1 MKEKEIKAFMEAIE
15 PVFEGNDLVVVF
27 EKIFQGIMDIV
38 PCSAASILLRDE
50 KTGDFRI
57 RSSLNL
63 SPDYVKKV
71 KLKEEEKIL
80 STVLKTKKP
89 LVISDVV
96 EYFRKFDPDSIPW
109 IRKQE
114 IVTVIIIPIIKDKKI
129 IGTLHTYFS
138 RMHKPTKGEIEVL
151 KLFSRYAD
159 ISIQH
164 AQFLMKREQIIERMK
179 VVNKVGKHLVTS
191 RTLKRL
197 FGVIRKEVLRITKA
211 TDMFIAL
218 YNRHKGT
225 IKFVLD
231 TDIKANSISER
242 ELSSGLTEWVIMN
255 KKPLLLYTDNEKERK
270 KYGIK
275 SFGQRAKSWL
285 GVPIIYKNSV
295 NGVMAVQDFTT
306 ERKFNDFHK
315 ELFMDVANE
324 SAIAIENA
332 RLYEKLKTIAITDSL
347 TGLSNRR
354 YFYRMISFFIRRNTV
369 HERNFSLA
377 LLDLDNFKFCNDR
390 FGHTEG
396 DKILK
401 RAGRMLKNISKK
413 EGFLAFRYGGDEFS
427 AIFPEMEKEK
437 AEKILTKFFKK
448 IKNVGKDC
456 IISISAGI
464 VEYPADGLEVDELI
478 HKSDLL
484 LYKAKRKGG
493 DRIEV

>member
-1 MKEKEIKAFMEAIE
+1 MREKEIRTFMEAIE
-15 PVFEGNDLVVVF
+15 PVFAGNDLVVVF
-27 EKIFQGIMDIV
+27 EKIFQGIMNIV

-50 KTGDFRI
+50 KTGDFTI

-71 KLKEEEKIL
+71 KLREEEKIL
-80 STVLKTKKP
+80 STILKTKKP
-89 LVISDVV
+89 LIISNIV
-96 EYFRKFDPDSIPW
+96 EYFGKFDPDSIPW
-109 IRKQE
+109 IRKQG
-114 IVTVIIIPIIKDKKI
+114 IVAVVIIPIISDKGL
-129 IGTLHTYFS
+129 IGTLHIYFS
-138 RMHKPTKGEIEVL
+138 QHYKLKKGDIETL
-151 KLFSRYAD
+151 RLFSHYTA
-159 ISIQH
+159 IAIQK
-164 AQFLMKREQIIERMK
+164 AQFLMERERIIEKMQ
-179 VVNKVGKHLVTS
+179 VINKVGKHLVTS
-191 RTLKRL
+191 RTLKKL
-197 FGVIRKEVLRITKA
+197 LGVIKKEVLRITKA

-218 YNRHKGT
+218 YNKYKGT
-225 IKFVLD
+225 ISFVLD
-231 TDIKANSISER
+231 TDIKASGTSER
-242 ELSSGLTEWVIMN
+242 KLSSGLTEWVIMS
-255 KKPLLLYTDNEKERK
+255 KKPLLLSTGDEKERK

-306 ERKFNDFHK
+306 EYKFNDFHK
-315 ELFMDVANE
+315 ELFMDIANE
-324 SAIAIENA
+324 AAIAIENA

-347 TGLSNRR
+347 TRLSNRR
-354 YFYRMISFFIRRNTV
+354 YFYRMISFFIRKNTV

-401 RAGRMLKNISKK
+401 RAGRMLRNVSKK

-427 AIFPEMEKEK
+427 AIFPGMEKEK
-437 AEKILTKFFKK
+437 AEKILTKFFEKF
-448 IKNVGKDC
+448 KNVGKDC
-456 IISISAGI
+456 ITSISAGI
-464 VEYPADGLEVDELI
+464 VEYPVDGLEVDELI

-493 DRIEV
+493 DRVEL